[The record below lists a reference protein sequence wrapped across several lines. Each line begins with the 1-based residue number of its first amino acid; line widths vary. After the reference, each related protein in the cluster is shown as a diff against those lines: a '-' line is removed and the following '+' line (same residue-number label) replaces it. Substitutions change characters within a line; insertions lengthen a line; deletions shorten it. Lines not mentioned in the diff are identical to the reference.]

1 MLVKRLE
8 YLEMLLKLIKYK
20 ILKQDSYDRNTE
32 TNFWCSEEGQKNI
45 NKKQDEWTQQ
55 LSEK

>member
-1 MLVKRLE
+1 
-8 YLEMLLKLIKYK
+8 MLLKLIKYK

-32 TNFWCSEEGQKNI
+32 TNSICSEEGQKNI
-45 NKKQDEWTQQ
+45 NKIQDEWTEQ

>member
-32 TNFWCSEEGQKNI
+32 TNSICSEEGQKNI
-45 NKKQDEWTQQ
+45 HKKQDEWTEQ